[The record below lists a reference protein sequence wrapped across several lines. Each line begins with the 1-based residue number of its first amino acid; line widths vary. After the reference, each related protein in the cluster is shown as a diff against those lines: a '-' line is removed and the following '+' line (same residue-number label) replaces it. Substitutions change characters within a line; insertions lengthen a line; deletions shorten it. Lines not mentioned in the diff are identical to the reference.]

1 MVTKTQVKSI
11 KNDIRWS
18 KELLSRL
25 RIETD
30 KKYPHYSYANEK
42 LTKLE
47 NIFLSFFYKFLVP
60 GIIFNTQ

>member
-47 NIFLSFFYKFLVP
+47 NIFLSFFL
-60 GIIFNTQ
+60 